1 MKLMKRN
8 LIAML
13 ALSVSLYSCN
23 DNALFE
29 QEMYKNVVA
38 LISTSYHNNFEEIV
52 PLTGNEVTGYISAS
66 VGGTDAPKQDLTILL
81 EEENMPFDKYNW
93 NLYDAAT
100 SLYAKL
106 VPKDKYEIPDYKI
119 VIKAGERTGRTLVKL
134 RPDGLS
140 PDSTYF
146 ISLVAKSQNNVELN
160 EKKNNVLYKVMIY
173 NKFASQAKN
182 SFYSMT
188 GLQNDAVTAASK
200 QMYPLSVNA
209 VRVIAGTEAF
219 ANNVTSIGSTAMI
232 LEVDDNNKVT
242 IKPYKTLNIQ
252 QLDGDPRYPNVFKV
266 EESFGRKFNVFLISY
281 QYKIGTAAVK
291 KMQEELRMEVT
302 N

>member
-1 MKLMKRN
+1 
-8 LIAML
+8 ML
-13 ALSVSLYSCN
+13 ALSLSFSSCN

-38 LISTSYHNNFEEIV
+38 LISTAYHNNFEEIV
-52 PLTGNEVTGYISAS
+52 PLTGGEVTGYISAS
-66 VGGTDAPKQDLTILL
+66 VGGTDAPTKDLTILL
-81 EEENMPFDKYNW
+81 EEENTPFDRYNW

-100 SLYAKL
+100 NLYAKL
-106 VPKDKYEIPDYKI
+106 VPKDKYEIPEYKI

-160 EKKNNVLYKVMIY
+160 DKKSDVLYKVMIY
-173 NKFASQAKN
+173 NQYASQAKN

-200 QMYPLSVNA
+200 QLFPLSQNS
-209 VRVIAGTEAF
+209 VRVIAGTEAY
-219 ANNVTSIGSTAMI
+219 ASNVTSIANTSMI
-232 LEVDDNNKVT
+232 LEVDQDNKVT

-252 QLDGDPRYPNVFKV
+252 QIDGDARFPNIFKV
-266 EESFGRKFNVFLISY
+266 EESYGRKFNVFLISY